1 MVRVDH
7 LVWYCADPVEGENH
21 FAARMDCRPVYGG
34 VHPGEGTCNSLLS
47 LADSTYVEILGR
59 DPAQAISSLDPELQT
74 LTGAGLYH
82 WAAGGVDLAALRA
95 KVLAAGLEGSD
106 LVTGGRTLPN
116 GNWLGWKLFGLK
128 NHGFGALV
136 PFFIDWMESV
146 HPAKSAPRGGSFV
159 KLEARS
165 PEPEKLRDLYRLL
178 GLDIAV
184 IAAAAPGL
192 SATIESRSGP
202 HVLRMVEPIPRG
214 FVI

>member
-1 MVRVDH
+1 MIRVDH
-7 LVWYCADPVEGENH
+7 LVWYCADPVAGETY
-21 FAARMDCRPVYGG
+21 FADRMDQRPVYGG
-34 VHPGEGTCNSLLS
+34 VHPGEGTRNSLLS

-59 DPAQAISSLDPELQT
+59 DPAQMASSLDPELQA

-82 WAAGGVDLAALRA
+82 WAAGGVDLAAVRA

-116 GNWLGWKLFGLK
+116 GNWLGWKLFGIK

-178 GLDIAV
+178 GLDITV
-184 IAAAAPGL
+184 IATAAPGL
-192 SATIESRSGP
+192 SATIESRSGQ
-202 HVLRMVEPIPRG
+202 HVLHMVAPTPRG
-214 FVI
+214 FII